1 MPSESHALASV
12 ATDEDLN
19 ALQAQIPKPLREL
32 LPRFSGDVDVCHTFE
47 NSRGSRTWA
56 SGLRTSHLAVGLFD
70 EVRSRRPP
78 NVKTVSQT
86 PVASRLIMN
95 REKKTLLAL
104 RVVAVLEISAVVAV
118 FVPFAW
124 MSRMQSPMM
133 ADPITE
139 YLARSLSLFYV
150 MNGAMLFFATLD
162 PTRYRPLI
170 RFWAMLMVAAGVAL
184 IGIDVAADL
193 PAFWILS
200 EGPFAIVFGAI
211 VLWLLSSDSATSS
224 IAAGETSE

>member
-1 MPSESHALASV
+1 
-12 ATDEDLN
+12 
-19 ALQAQIPKPLREL
+19 
-32 LPRFSGDVDVCHTFE
+32 
-47 NSRGSRTWA
+47 
-56 SGLRTSHLAVGLFD
+56 
-70 EVRSRRPP
+70 
-78 NVKTVSQT
+78 
-86 PVASRLIMN
+86 MN

-124 MSRMQSPMM
+124 MSRMHEWLVQSPMM